1 MISFSTVN
9 IPEALKLLA
18 VGMTT
23 VFCILLIVIYFGKAL
38 IAIVNK
44 MAPEEQVTKKAAPAT
59 STVIDPTAKAV
70 IDEAVKQ
77 ITGGKGHVVNI
88 KKI

>member
-1 MISFSTVN
+1 MEN

-23 VFCILLIVIYFGKAL
+23 VFCILLIVIFFGKAL

-44 MAPEEQVTKKAAPAT
+44 VAPEEGVVKKATANNNT
-59 STVIDPTAKAV
+59 IDNTTKAV

-77 ITGGKGHVVNI
+77 LTGGKGHVTNI